1 MLLSKKIKVMTAVL
15 VLALSLTACSAA
27 VKPADSTNNE
37 AAKKEPVTVE
47 LKGVGAAGA
56 KLDNELTLEKMLV
69 YAVQDEYVAEQQY
82 KTILED
88 LGENELFKKIT
99 SEETMHAS
107 AALPLLEKYNVAEVD
122 ADYKSV
128 AAHPKDWK
136 EAAKTGIQAEINNIE
151 MFETFL
157 KQPNLP
163 DDVKTIFTELKDASK
178 VHQTQFEEAEKS
190 L

>member
-1 MLLSKKIKVMTAVL
+1 MLLNSKMKTMTAVL
-15 VLALSLTACSAA
+15 VLALILTACSTA
-27 VKPADSTNNE
+27 VKPTDSTNNE
-37 AAKKEPVTVE
+37 ASKTEPVKVE

-69 YAVQDEYVAEQQY
+69 YSVQDEYVAEQQY

-88 LGENELFKKIT
+88 LGSNELFNKIT
-99 SEETMHAS
+99 AEETMHAS

-122 ADYKSV
+122 ADYKSIV
-128 AAHPKDWK
+128 AHPKNWK
-136 EAAKTGIQAEINNIE
+136 EAAETGVQAEINNIE

-163 DDVKTIFTELKDASK
+163 DDVKTIFTELRDASK
-178 VHQTQFEEAEKS
+178 VHQTQFEEAGKN